1 MPLLSHLRL
10 AAILAGKRKMK
21 PIIAIVGRPNVGKS
35 TLFNRL
41 VGRRKAMVDDM
52 PGVTRDRNYAEV
64 TRFDVPF
71 ILVDTGGFEPE
82 TSNKLLQQ
90 MREQSRFAMEEA
102 DLILFVMDARD
113 GLTPADRDVVKMLRR
128 IDKPVFYI
136 INKVDGDRLEA
147 AAGDFYSLGID
158 HVYTI
163 SAEHNRGVGDLM
175 DEVLGAI
182 PPDLDRE
189 AEEEVTKIAVV
200 GRPNVGKSTL
210 VNRLLGYERVVANP
224 TAGTTRD
231 AVDTRFLVNQK
242 PYLLID
248 TAGIRRKGKTVEKV
262 EKYSVMDAL
271 RSIERADVVLIVIS
285 AEDGVTEQDS
295 KIAGYAYEAGR
306 GCIFLVNKWDTLT
319 KDNGSMGKFVEEIRR
334 NFKYLPFAPI
344 LFVSAV
350 SGQRTGKI
358 IPEVDLV
365 MEQFSKRV
373 TTADLNRV
381 FSKATEDN
389 HAPLSHGRRVKF
401 FFATQVAT
409 KPPSFV
415 IFTNQP
421 DGIHFSYERYIMNR
435 FREAF
440 GFTGTPLKL
449 IFRGRD
455 RKEG

>member
-1 MPLLSHLRL
+1 
-10 AAILAGKRKMK
+10 MK

-64 TRFDVPF
+64 TRFDLPF

-82 TSNKLLQQ
+82 TSDKLLQQ
-90 MREQSRFAMEEA
+90 MREQSRFAMDEA
-102 DLILFVMDARD
+102 DLILFVMDARA
-113 GLTPADRDVVKMLRR
+113 GLTPADSEVVEMLRR
-128 IDKPVFYI
+128 INKPVFYI
-136 INKVDGDRLEA
+136 INKVDGESQEA
-147 AAGDFYSLGID
+147 ATGDFYSLGVD
-158 HVYTI
+158 HIYTV
-163 SAEHNRGVGDLM
+163 SAEHNRGIGDLI

-182 PPDLDRE
+182 PRDEVDQV
-189 AEEEVTKIAVV
+189 EEDVTRIAVV

-210 VNRLLGYERVVANP
+210 VNRLVGSERVVANP

-231 AVDTRFLVNQK
+231 AIDTRFTVNKK

-271 RSIERADVVLIVIS
+271 RSIERADVVLIVLS
-285 AEDGVTEQDS
+285 AEEGVTEQDS

-306 GCIFLVNKWDTLT
+306 GCIFVVNKWDALT
-319 KDNGSMGKFVEEIRR
+319 KDNASMGKFVEEIRR
-334 NFKYLPFAPI
+334 SFKYLPFAPI
-344 LFVSAV
+344 LFVSAAT
-350 SGQRTGKI
+350 GQRTGKI
-358 IPEVDLV
+358 IAEVDNV
-365 MEQFSKRV
+365 MEQYSKRV
-373 TTADLNRV
+373 TTSDLNRV
-381 FSKATEDN
+381 FSAATDDH
-389 HAPLSHGRRVKF
+389 HAPLDQGKRVKF
-401 FFATQVAT
+401 YFATQVGT
-409 KPPSFV
+409 KPPCFV
-415 IFTNQP
+415 IFTNRP
-421 DGIHFSYERYIMNR
+421 DGIHFSYERYIMNQ

-455 RKEG
+455 RNQG

>member
-1 MPLLSHLRL
+1 
-10 AAILAGKRKMK
+10 MK

-64 TRFDVPF
+64 NRFDVPF

-82 TSNKLLQQ
+82 TSDKLLQQ
-90 MREQSRFAMEEA
+90 MREQSRFAMNEA
-102 DLILFVMDARD
+102 DLILFVMDSRD
-113 GLTPADRDVVKMLRR
+113 GLTPADTEVVEMLRR
-128 IDKPVFYI
+128 INKPVFHI
-136 INKVDGDRLEA
+136 INKVDGDRQESNTS
-147 AAGDFYSLGID
+147 DFYALGID
-158 HVYTI
+158 HIYTV
-163 SAEHNRGVGDLM
+163 SAEHNRGIGDLM
-175 DEVLGAI
+175 DDVLAAI
-182 PPDLDRE
+182 PPDTE
-189 AEEEVTKIAVV
+189 KVVEEEITRIAVV

-231 AVDTRFLVNQK
+231 AVDTRFMVNKK

-271 RSIERADVVLIVIS
+271 RSIERADVVLIVLS

-306 GCIFLVNKWDTLT
+306 GCIFVVNKWDTLT
-319 KDNGSMGKFVEEIRR
+319 KDNASMPKFIEEIRR

-344 LFVSAV
+344 LFISAAT
-350 SGQRTGKI
+350 GQRTGKI
-358 IPEVDLV
+358 IAEVDLV
-365 MEQFSKRV
+365 MEQFCKRV
-373 TTADLNRV
+373 STSELNRI
-381 FSKATEDN
+381 FTQAIEEN
-389 HAPLSHGRRVKF
+389 HAPLDQGKRVKF
-401 FFATQVAT
+401 FYATQVGV

-415 IFTNQP
+415 IFTNRP
-421 DGIHFSYERYIMNR
+421 EGIYFSYERYIMNR

-440 GFTGTPLKL
+440 GFEGTPLKL
-449 IFRGRD
+449 LFRGRD
-455 RKEG
+455 KNDA